1 MVICILGRQPA
12 IGLAELESLYGAD
25 AVQPID
31 TTHALVDAEVDF
43 ARLGSTIKT
52 AELIDTIDGTNPQ
65 KAFDHSRR
73 ALPDFI
79 SDFPEGKIKLGAS
92 LYGLQMPLQK
102 QNANTLSLK
111 KVLRQASGRS
121 VRVVPNTEAAL
132 SSAQTYHNQLASEL
146 GCELLFVRHGNQ
158 TLIGRLTHVQNINE
172 YAERDR
178 ERPKRDARVGM
189 LPPKL
194 AQTIINLGV
203 GTWKAEDGKS
213 TNLTVLDPFCGT
225 GVVLQEA
232 SLMGYSV
239 YGTDI
244 EPRMIDYSRTNLEW
258 LAARTPHP
266 LATPKLEVGD
276 ATSHTWHFPASG
288 PQSPT
293 SVSIACE
300 GYLGI
305 PFTSVPA
312 EAALKDTI
320 MTCNLITKK
329 FLRNIHGQ
337 IEAGTRLCIAVPAW
351 HVHGKT
357 HHLPFIDSLN
367 ELGYTRVSFTHASDA
382 DLLYHRED
390 QIVGREL
397 IVLEK

>member
-1 MVICILGRQPA
+1 
-12 IGLAELESLYGAD
+12 
-25 AVQPID
+25 
-31 TTHALVDAEVDF
+31 
-43 ARLGSTIKT
+43 
-52 AELIDTIDGTNPQ
+52 
-65 KAFDHSRR
+65 
-73 ALPDFI
+73 
-79 SDFPEGKIKLGAS
+79 
-92 LYGLQMPLQK
+92 
-102 QNANTLSLK
+102 
-111 KVLRQASGRS
+111 
-121 VRVVPNTEAAL
+121 
-132 SSAQTYHNQLASEL
+132 
-146 GCELLFVRHGNQ
+146 
-158 TLIGRLTHVQNINE
+158 
-172 YAERDR
+172 
-178 ERPKRDARVGM
+178 
-189 LPPKL
+189 
-194 AQTIINLGV
+194 
-203 GTWKAEDGKS
+203 
-213 TNLTVLDPFCGT
+213 
-225 GVVLQEA
+225 
-232 SLMGYSV
+232 MGYSV

-244 EPRMIDYSRTNLEW
+244 ESRMIDFSRTNLEW
-258 LAARTPHP
+258 LVARTTHS

-276 ATSHTWHFPASG
+276 ATSHQWNLSAPVT
-288 PQSPT
+288 
-293 SVSIACE
+293 VACE

-397 IVLEK
+397 IVLVK